1 MPEFD
6 LPPSVITDIV
16 KFGLAAPIIIALAW
30 AWLRADNRLTAVQEA
45 RISDRDR
52 LQEKH
57 EAENLKTAESIDRLT
72 QALRALSEESGHRW
86 NISEN
91 MASILEDA
99 RAEITRI
106 GRLVDANTIR
116 IEDIQTRARE

>member
-16 KFGLAAPIIIALAW
+16 KFGLAALSSLLSHGRGCGRTTALPPFK
-30 AWLRADNRLTAVQEA
+30 RRESPTG
-45 RISDRDR
+45 DR